1 MNWNELNEL
10 AHEIHAQAVEKGFWD
25 VEDAMAKHIAKMHSE
40 LSEALQEDR
49 MGNALLY
56 VDDIDVLD
64 RVIEITDPALFDGR
78 KPEGIAAE
86 LADFVMMALDL
97 FAKESYDF
105 GYAYLSC
112 KDSVEAI
119 RREFAERPIYEM
131 VLLGHEAVSYAHY
144 LSVGDGVECIP
155 WTEVEIPCIIAFEVW
170 LNARG
175 VDLWQ
180 VIRLKLDYNKN
191 RPALHGRKY

>member
-1 MNWNELNEL
+1 MDRNGLNSL
-10 AHEIHAQAVEKGFWD
+10 ACEIHALAVEKGFWD

-40 LSEALQEDR
+40 LSEAIQEDR
-49 MGNALLY
+49 MGHPMLY
-56 VDDIDVLD
+56 VDDIDVL
-64 RVIEITDPALFDGR
+64 EHITDPALFDGR

-105 GYAYLSC
+105 GLAYLSC

-119 RREFAERPIYEM
+119 RSEYVERPLYEM
-131 VLLGHEAVSYAHY
+131 VLLGHEVISYAHY
-144 LSVGDGVECIP
+144 LAVGDCDEYMP
-155 WTEVEIPCIIAFEVW
+155 WTEVAIPCIIAFEVW

>member
-1 MNWNELNEL
+1 MDRNGLNSL
-10 AHEIHAQAVEKGFWD
+10 ACEIHAQAVEKGFWD

-40 LSEALQEDR
+40 LSEAIQEDR
-49 MGNALLY
+49 MGHPMLY
-56 VDDIDVLD
+56 VDDIDVLE
-64 RVIEITDPALFDGR
+64 RITDPDMFDGR

-86 LADFVMMALDL
+86 LVDFVMMALDL

-105 GYAYLSC
+105 GFAYLNC
-112 KDSVEAI
+112 MESVENI
-119 RREFAERPIYEM
+119 RYEFAERPLYEM

-144 LSVGDGVECIP
+144 LSVGDCAECIP
-155 WTEVEIPCIIAFEVW
+155 WTQVAIPCVIAFEVW

-180 VIRLKLDYNKN
+180 VVRLKLEYNKS